1 MPKDSSAK
9 HRKQPHSASSS
20 SSRVQINKLIEVIS
34 RSQQNYRMLVDNLDQ
49 AVFSLS
55 LEGEVRV
62 ANRRLLEILG
72 VSFQDLIG
80 HRLSEFIEVPTLVQ
94 AERALPAFLEKGSWG
109 GILPV
114 RLKRGRELRYFDCW
128 LHIADEGG
136 EPASAIGWARDVTAQ
151 RESEVRFTELF
162 ESLREGIFFTEPDGR
177 ILDANPALVRILGYE
192 SKYALQTRNF
202 RDVYENPSE
211 RDALVREMEEKGSVQ
226 NRELV
231 LRRKDGALIRS
242 LVSGFAIRDPFG
254 RVLRFQGMLVDVTEQ
269 RATEKQLHQEQEFVR
284 RLVESFPDI
293 IVVLDREGRFTFAS
307 PRVQDVLG
315 IPPGDLIGQPLAA
328 QAAEEDRAKL
338 TATFKSIL
346 ALAAPSAPVE
356 SAEYRARHA
365 DGSWRTLRASISPL
379 FDESGRIGSVVASL
393 RDVTEWKL
401 TEQQLAQKEKFA
413 AMGQMMT
420 GAAHELNN
428 PLTAILGVTD
438 LLLERVPDASTTR
451 QLELILRQARRAAA
465 IVQNLLAFSRPSAQ
479 GRTKIRL
486 EEIVQQALYLHE
498 AALTQKNI
506 TVKFQAPA
514 RLPLVEGDRNL
525 LMQVFA
531 NIITNAEQAISGAR
545 DRGTLSVALALVG
558 EAIRVTIAD
567 DGPGV
572 PSVNIRK
579 IFDFFFTTKRPG
591 GGSGLGLA
599 ISLAVIKEHGG
610 TIEVQ
615 SAPGKGASF
624 CVSLPAAAEEL
635 PEAPSSIPTAPGAR
649 QHSDALRGQR
659 LLVIDD
665 EENIR
670 EIVYEGLSARGMIVE
685 NAENSEEMFSLL
697 AANDFDAILCDFN
710 LAEENGRQVFDRL
723 RAQSGGP
730 MPRFIFMT
738 GDLLDSATVAEL
750 AAKGACLLQKPFHI
764 SALAEL
770 LAALLD
776 PQPSR
781 SS

>member
-9 HRKQPHSASSS
+9 QRKQGRSASSP
-20 SSRVQINKLIEVIS
+20 RVQINKLTEVIS

-94 AERALPAFLEKGSWG
+94 AERALPAFLQKGSWG

-128 LHIADEGG
+128 LHIVDEGG

-192 SKYALQTRNF
+192 SKYELQTRDF
-202 RDVYENPSE
+202 RDVYENPPE
-211 RDALVREMEEKGSVQ
+211 RDALIREMEEKGSVR

-269 RATEKQLHQEQEFVR
+269 RAIEKQLRQEQEFVR

-315 IPPGDLIGQPLAA
+315 IPPADLIGQPLAM
-328 QAAEEDRAKL
+328 QTAEEDRAKL
-338 TATFKSIL
+338 METFQNIV
-346 ALAAPSAPVE
+346 ALAAPSAPVA

-428 PLTAILGVTD
+428 PLTAILGVSD
-438 LLLERVPDASTTR
+438 LLLERVPDASTGR
-451 QLELILRQARRAAA
+451 QVELILRQARRAAA

-486 EEIVQQALYLHE
+486 EEIVQQALHLHE
-498 AALTQKNI
+498 AALTRKNI
-506 TVKFQAPA
+506 TVKFEAPA
-514 RLPLVEGDRNL
+514 RLPPVEGDKNL

-545 DRGTLSVALALVG
+545 DRGTLSVALALAG
-558 EAIRVTIAD
+558 ETVRVTFAD

-572 PSVNIRK
+572 PPVNIRK

-635 PEAPSSIPTAPGAR
+635 PEPLPSTPAAAGER
-649 QHSDALRGQR
+649 QHSGALRGHR
-659 LLVIDD
+659 LLVVDD
-665 EENIR
+665 EESIR
-670 EIVYEGLSARGMIVE
+670 EIVHEGLSARGMIVE
-685 NAENSEEMFSLL
+685 NAGNSEEMFSLL

-710 LAEENGRQVFDRL
+710 LAETNGRQLFDQL
-723 RAQSGGP
+723 RAQSGGS

-750 AAKGACLLQKPFHI
+750 AAKGACVLQKPFHI

-770 LAALLD
+770 LAELLE